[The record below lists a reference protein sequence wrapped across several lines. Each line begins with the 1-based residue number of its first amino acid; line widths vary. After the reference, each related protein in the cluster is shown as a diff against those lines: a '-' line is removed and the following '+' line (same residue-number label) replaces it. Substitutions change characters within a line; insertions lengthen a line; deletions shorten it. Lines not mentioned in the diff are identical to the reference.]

1 MNQSTQTLDYLI
13 FNRGQK
19 PNDFIA
25 EQYEMPTLQKHLTQR
40 LQLDFYVPDCPI
52 TINSDLSLTSPNW
65 HNGDVIEHVG
75 QPQSDFAYHL
85 TIEGLDQLHLPV
97 LNQTNQPVKPQTIN
111 LIITKAH
118 HLSQPFNNPS
128 RLVRLN
134 ASVANL
140 THLPELADHL
150 NRMYQQTIIK
160 FNLII
165 DVALL
170 NQPFS
175 HKDVSSLKTFFRQ
188 SFNPEHD
195 NQYLTNT
202 NADLGQFNQML
213 DSMHDQRVAK
223 EFTNAIYQNL
233 NKPVKGSLKLNTIT
247 HFYQPIPETKQA
259 RHHQNF
265 YLTPKNPPKNPNPVS
280 KPVSKQVSK
289 QVSKPVTQ
297 PIANQKNAHPKNG
310 SAIKQQVKEPPHYQ
324 STTTVD
330 HQPDKIPS
338 ASDKI
343 PSASDKIPSASEI
356 DNNEYNNNKSVSEV
370 LQKHFR
376 KRDTFNNSVVIE
388 KPGKPIDK
396 TN

>member
-118 HLSQPFNNPS
+118 HLSQPFDNPS

-134 ASVANL
+134 SSVANL

-150 NRMYQQTIIK
+150 NRMYQQTILK

-175 HKDVSSLKTFFRQ
+175 HKDVSYLKTFFRQ

-223 EFTNAIYQNL
+223 EFTNTIYQNL

-265 YLTPKNPPKNPNPVS
+265 YLTPNKTPKNPNPVS
-280 KPVSKQVSK
+280 KPVSK
-289 QVSKPVTQ
+289 PVTQ
-297 PIANQKNAHPKNG
+297 PIDNQKNAHPENG
-310 SAIKQQVKEPPHYQ
+310 SAIKQQVKEHSHHQ
-324 STTTVD
+324 STTTVH
-330 HQPDKIPS
+330 HQP
-338 ASDKI
+338 
-343 PSASDKIPSASEI
+343 DKIPSASEI

-376 KRDTFNNSVVIE
+376 KRDTFNNNVVIE
-388 KPGKPIDK
+388 KPGKPVDK
-396 TN
+396 NN

>member
-118 HLSQPFNNPS
+118 HLSQPFDNPS

-134 ASVANL
+134 SSVANL

-150 NRMYQQTIIK
+150 NRMYQQTILK

-175 HKDVSSLKTFFRQ
+175 HKDVSYLKTFFRQ

-223 EFTNAIYQNL
+223 EFTNTIYQNL

-265 YLTPKNPPKNPNPVS
+265 YLTPNKTPKNPNPVS
-280 KPVSKQVSK
+280 KPVSK
-289 QVSKPVTQ
+289 PVTQ
-297 PIANQKNAHPKNG
+297 PIDNQKNAHPENG
-310 SAIKQQVKEPPHYQ
+310 SAIKQQVKEHSHHQ
-324 STTTVD
+324 STTTVH
-330 HQPDKIPS
+330 HQP
-338 ASDKI
+338 
-343 PSASDKIPSASEI
+343 DKIPSASEI

-376 KRDTFNNSVVIE
+376 KRDTFNNNVVIE
-388 KPGKPIDK
+388 NPGKPVDK
-396 TN
+396 NN

>member
-118 HLSQPFNNPS
+118 HLSQPFDNPS

-134 ASVANL
+134 SSVANL

-150 NRMYQQTIIK
+150 NRMYQQTILK

-175 HKDVSSLKTFFRQ
+175 HKDVSYLKTFFRQ

-223 EFTNAIYQNL
+223 EFTNTIYQNL

-265 YLTPKNPPKNPNPVS
+265 YLTPNKTPKNPNPVN
-280 KPVSKQVSK
+280 KP
-289 QVSKPVTQ
+289 VSKPVTQ
-297 PIANQKNAHPKNG
+297 PIDNQKNAHPENG
-310 SAIKQQVKEPPHYQ
+310 SAIKQQVKEHSHHQ
-324 STTTVD
+324 STTTVQ
-330 HQPDKIPS
+330 HQP
-338 ASDKI
+338 
-343 PSASDKIPSASEI
+343 DKIPSASEI

-376 KRDTFNNSVVIE
+376 KRDTFNNNVVIE
-388 KPGKPIDK
+388 KPGKPVDK
-396 TN
+396 NN

>member
-118 HLSQPFNNPS
+118 HLSQPFDNPS

-134 ASVANL
+134 SSVANL

-150 NRMYQQTIIK
+150 NRMYQQTILK

-175 HKDVSSLKTFFRQ
+175 HKDVSYLKTFFRQ

-223 EFTNAIYQNL
+223 EFTNTIYQNL

-265 YLTPKNPPKNPNPVS
+265 YLTPNKTPKNPNPVS
-280 KPVSKQVSK
+280 KPV
-289 QVSKPVTQ
+289 TQ
-297 PIANQKNAHPKNG
+297 PIDNQKNAHPENG
-310 SAIKQQVKEPPHYQ
+310 SAIKQQVKEHSHHQ
-324 STTTVD
+324 STTTVH
-330 HQPDKIPS
+330 HQP
-338 ASDKI
+338 
-343 PSASDKIPSASEI
+343 DKIPSASEI

-376 KRDTFNNSVVIE
+376 KRDTFNNNVVIE
-388 KPGKPIDK
+388 KPGKPVDK
-396 TN
+396 NN